1 MERYLVD
8 TTVPID
14 LSRGI
19 AGIRGRL
26 AVLNRSGAEL
36 GVCAVNVAE
45 FASGVPNGQM
55 FHWDRLLDEFQY
67 WDISREAA
75 ARAGAYRHTLA
86 RRGTTLQLPDALV
99 AAVAATRGATI
110 LTDNVKHFLL
120 ISDVRVRPLRS

>member
-1 MERYLVD
+1 MERYLLD
-8 TTVPID
+8 TTVLID

-45 FASGVPNGQM
+45 FAAGVPNGQM
-55 FHWDRLLDEFQY
+55 PRWDEFLSEFLF
-67 WDISREAA
+67 WDISYETA
-75 ARAGAYRHTLA
+75 ARAGAYRYALR
-86 RRGTTLQLPDALV
+86 RRGTALQITDALV
-99 AAVAATRGATI
+99 AAVAATRGAII

-120 ISDVRVRPLRS
+120 IPDVQVQPLRT